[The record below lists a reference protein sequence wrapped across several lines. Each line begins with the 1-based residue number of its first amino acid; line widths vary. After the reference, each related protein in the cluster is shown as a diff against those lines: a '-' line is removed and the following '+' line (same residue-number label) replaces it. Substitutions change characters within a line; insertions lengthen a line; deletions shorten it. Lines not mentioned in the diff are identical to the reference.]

1 MKFHSTLVEQLI
13 TLFEVNSGW
22 QEQRKLREALTGFD
36 LTVYT
41 QANGDTVLVSTA
53 AMEKALRDQQGS

>member
-1 MKFHSTLVEQLI
+1 MKFHQTLVEQFI

-22 QEQRKLREALTGFD
+22 QEQKKLREALTTFD

-41 QANGDTVLVSTA
+41 QENGATVLVSTA
-53 AMEKALRDQQGS
+53 AMEKALRDQQES

>member
-22 QEQRKLREALTGFD
+22 KEQRKLREALANYD

-41 QANGDTVLVSTA
+41 QENGATVLVSTA
-53 AMEKALRDQQGS
+53 ELEKALRDQKGS